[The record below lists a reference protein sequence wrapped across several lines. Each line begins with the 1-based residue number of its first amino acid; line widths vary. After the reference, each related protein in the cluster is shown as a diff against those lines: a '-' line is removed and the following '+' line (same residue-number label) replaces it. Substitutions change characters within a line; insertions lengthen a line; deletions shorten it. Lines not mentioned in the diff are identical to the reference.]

1 MRSALLWTGFFA
13 AGIIAGLVNLA
24 PEILLSDEVTQG
36 TLYVLLLLVGFGLGS
51 DKNALQTLL
60 KIDGRTLL
68 VPGGVVIGSL
78 AGAGLV
84 SLALD
89 QINLREAM
97 AVAAGF
103 GYYSLSSVI
112 IGQIHSEELG
122 AIALLANVCREVST
136 ILLAPLYVRIFNPLA
151 VIASGGATTMD
162 TTLPIVQ
169 RFSGKNYLVVAVVN
183 GAVLT
188 LIGPVLVTLLLTW

>member
-1 MRSALLWTGFFA
+1 MRSALIWTGFFA
-13 AGIIAGLVNLA
+13 AGVVAGVLDLT
-24 PEILLSDEVTQG
+24 PEVLLSDEVTLF
-36 TLYVLLLLVGFGLGS
+36 TLYILLLLVGYGLGS
-51 DKNALQTLL
+51 DRGALQTLL
-60 KIDGRTLL
+60 KIDGRALL
-68 VPGGVVIGSL
+68 TPAGVVLGSL

-89 QINLREAM
+89 HINLREAM
-97 AVAAGF
+97 AVGAGF

-136 ILLAPLYVRIFNPLA
+136 ILLAPFYVRYFGPLSP
-151 VIASGGATTMD
+151 IASGGATSLD

-169 RFSGKNYLVVAVVN
+169 RFSGKDYIVVSVVN
-183 GAVLT
+183 GVILT
-188 LIGPVLVTLLLTW
+188 ILAPVLVTLLLAG